1 MLFSYLTAWPRLLSL
16 LRPFNAA
23 VVSHHLRAHLQSSTD
38 IHKDIENN
46 YRLTAVD
53 YTGLIDEEAVSDW
66 LAVKASTWR
75 NCGLVARAAQIKQAS
90 HMDRYVTRAVD
101 RVSRYPA
108 LLDEVARSAKLDQ
121 AELAVLVRD
130 RLREIRSIDGFMR
143 IAGVVK
149 ERVICHST
157 DDGRAQLDD
166 LNENCWSHVLRYLS
180 TDDVKYS
187 VVHVNNGW

>member
-1 MLFSYLTAWPRLLSL
+1 MRRCSGKSL
-16 LRPFNAA
+16 KPAKVYCQYDISKCCSKR
-23 VVSHHLRAHLQSSTD
+23 HLR
-38 IHKDIENN
+38 KE
-46 YRLTAVD
+46 
-53 YTGLIDEEAVSDW
+53 
-66 LAVKASTWR
+66 
-75 NCGLVARAAQIKQAS
+75 GLVASKSGTKSPALTS
-90 HMDRYVTRAVD
+90 TRYVTRAVD